1 MPSGTQ
7 SYQTTSGSLI
17 DPARRVW
24 EDRDKT
30 KEKIKKFG
38 RQLNTIYD
46 MYSQGVMG
54 AASETPM
61 ITSASDFML
70 ESGAKELPPAQDLI
84 EGSNPAAGI
93 IKVLTVI
100 ATDIAAQ
107 NQLVSFQ
114 TKAITDSMNLQK
126 KLAADSE
133 RLRKEKRLEAG
144 EDLSG
149 TQGVIKTVAKATGGG
164 GLLGNVADT
173 LQIIQALSGLNK
185 IKNLGRMFKGIKFPN
200 FGRAANATD
209 LSKAIPNTRI
219 LQASNLESFKPSGVT
234 TSLGVG
240 GGKNIDA
247 IEATVDAIPSSS
259 SVNEIINNATN
270 TTKVA
275 NNTTDAARTINN
287 VTDFSKSIDTTSN
300 LSKVDNLI
308 PSGSGGIVKALKE
321 TPGLKYLLPGASI
334 VSGGANLMSG
344 NFAEAGLDL
353 TDGALDVGI
362 ATGAVSSTGALG
374 STLGPTIAVTGAGLL
389 SGWLGELTRGA
400 DDYIRGDGKNAALNS
415 LADLTAG
422 VSATLETIGTPFTAL
437 FAGVDSLIKTGGF
450 SESNKKMAEVDSNI
464 REGFRKLFNAV
475 DFMDVVSDEVGGFGT
490 LSWYGKENVDNANK
504 KLLEDK
510 GITVN
515 KDGDTT
521 INESGSVTN
530 SVTNKNTSSTAN
542 KIEGV
547 SNIDESVKNSVIAGG
562 TTGDLKVDQQILNEH
577 RITELKQ
584 QLDAAKPGD
593 NIDNIVNEI
602 QGIESGEI
610 NAARPIID
618 NNQSITTDNTVTNVS
633 SVNKGDINN
642 IAKPTNTAMNV
653 LNNSVSEAPVQQPI
667 IVQVP
672 APTTTSNESNDVS
685 VEHVTELT
693 DPNADP
699 FKTLTY
705 LSALP

>member
-247 IEATVDAIPSSS
+247 IEATVGAIPNSST
-259 SVNEIINNATN
+259 VNEIINNATN

>member
-30 KEKIKKFG
+30 KDKIKKFE

-70 ESGAKELPPAQDLI
+70 ESGATALPPAQDLI

-149 TQGVIKTVAKATGGG
+149 TQGVIQTVAKATGGG
-164 GLLGNVADT
+164 GLIGNVADT
-173 LQIIQALSGLNK
+173 LQIVSALSGLNK

-209 LSKAIPNTRI
+209 FSKVIPNTRI
-219 LQASNLESFKPSGVT
+219 LQASNLDSFKPSGVT

-247 IEATVDAIPSSS
+247 IEATVSAIPPSST
-259 SVNEIINNATN
+259 VNEIINNATS

-321 TPGLKYLLPGASI
+321 TPGLKFLLPGASI

-353 TDGALDVGI
+353 ADGALDVGV

-422 VSATLETIGTPFTAL
+422 VSGTLETIGAPFTA
-437 FAGVDSLIKTGGF
+437 FFSGVDSLIKTGGF

-464 REGFRKLFNAV
+464 REGFRKFFNAM
-475 DFMDVVSDEVGGFGT
+475 DFMDVVSDDVGGFGT
-490 LSWYGKENVDNANK
+490 LDWYGEKNVDNANK
-504 KLLEDK
+504 KLLKEK

-515 KDGDTT
+515 EDGDTT
-521 INESGSVTN
+521 INKSGGVTN

-547 SNIDESVKNSVIAGG
+547 SNIDGSVKNSVIAGG

-584 QLDAAKPGD
+584 QMDAAKPGD

-618 NNQSITTDNTVTNVS
+618 NNQSISTDNTVTNVS

-653 LNNSVSEAPVQQPI
+653 LNNSVSEIPVQQPI

-672 APTTTSNESNDVS
+672 APTTTSNESNDAV

-693 DPNADP
+693 DSNADP

>member
-24 EDRDKT
+24 KDRDKT
-30 KEKIKKFG
+30 KEKIKKFE

-149 TQGVIKTVAKATGGG
+149 TQGVIQTVAKATGGG

-173 LQIIQALSGLNK
+173 LQIVQALSGLNK

-219 LQASNLESFKPSGVT
+219 LQASNLDSFKPSGVT

-240 GGKNIDA
+240 GGKSIDA
-247 IEATVDAIPSSS
+247 VEATVSAIPNSST
-259 SVNEIINNATN
+259 VNEIVNNATS

-287 VTDFSKSIDTTSN
+287 VTDFSKTIDATSN

-353 TDGALDVGI
+353 ADGALDVGI

-400 DDYIRGDGKNAALNS
+400 DDYIRGDGKNAAANALG
-415 LADLTAG
+415 DLTAG

-475 DFMDVVSDEVGGFGT
+475 DFMDVVSDDVGGFGT

-547 SNIDESVKNSVIAGG
+547 SNIDESVKNSVVAGG

-633 SVNKGDINN
+633 SINKGDINN

-672 APTTTSNESNDVS
+672 APTTTSNESNDAV

-693 DPNADP
+693 DSNADP